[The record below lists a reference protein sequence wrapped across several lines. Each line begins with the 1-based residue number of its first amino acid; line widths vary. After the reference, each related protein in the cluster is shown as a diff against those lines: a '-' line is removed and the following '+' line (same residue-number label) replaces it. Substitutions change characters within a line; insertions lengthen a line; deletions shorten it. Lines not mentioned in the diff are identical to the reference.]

1 MYVCMYLC
9 MYVYI
14 YMYIY
19 VYIYICIYIYVYT
32 YIQVRPWYVSPSYSD
47 VLTRS
52 QKIKDTIYH

>member
-1 MYVCMYLC
+1 MYVCIYIYICMYVC

-19 VYIYICIYIYVYT
+19 IYVYT
-32 YIQVRPWYVSPSYSD
+32 YIQLRPWYVSPSYSD
-47 VLTRS
+47 ALIRS